1 MSYGVSKFGS
11 TKLATVFAVVIPA
24 FEPKCKKKY
33 EVKWSFFIEPSL
45 DGSCKNKKNPE
56 FA

>member
-1 MSYGVSKFGS
+1 VSYGVSKFGS